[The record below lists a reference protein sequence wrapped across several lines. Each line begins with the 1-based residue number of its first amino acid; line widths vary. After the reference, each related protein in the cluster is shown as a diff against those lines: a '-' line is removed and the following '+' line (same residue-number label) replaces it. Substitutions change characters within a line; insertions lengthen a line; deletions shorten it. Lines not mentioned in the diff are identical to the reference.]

1 MVLLNGSFSI
11 ILQIGI
17 ARTSKKKGQQVIE
30 KMRTILLL
38 LLVLIN
44 VGCDQVSKRIVRE
57 KIDYYEEIK
66 IVDRYFVLTKV
77 ENSGAFLSLGNNLPG
92 IVKIIFLSILPAL
105 ILLFGLYYL
114 IQQDK
119 NSAWLSVGIA
129 FALGGGIGNLYDRIL
144 YGSVTDFM
152 HIDYLFIKTGIFN
165 MADVSIMTGMILI
178 IIGFWAQRKNELT
191 LSEIEQNTKHNT

>member
-191 LSEIEQNTKHNT
+191 LSEIEQNTKHNI

>member
-1 MVLLNGSFSI
+1 
-11 ILQIGI
+11 
-17 ARTSKKKGQQVIE
+17 
-30 KMRTILLL
+30 MRTILLL

>member
-1 MVLLNGSFSI
+1 
-11 ILQIGI
+11 
-17 ARTSKKKGQQVIE
+17 
-30 KMRTILLL
+30 MRTILLL

-44 VGCDQVSKRIVRE
+44 VSCDQVSKHIVRE

-66 IVDRYFVLTKV
+66 IIDQYFVLTKV

-92 IVKIIFLSILPAL
+92 FVKIIFLSVLPAC

-114 IQQDK
+114 IQQRK
-119 NSAWLSVGIA
+119 TSPWLSIGIA

-165 MADVSIMTGMILI
+165 MADVSIMTGMVLI
-178 IIGFWAQRKNELT
+178 IIGFWIQRRAELT
-191 LSEIEQNTKHNT
+191 LAEIE

>member
-114 IQQDK
+114 IQQEK

-191 LSEIEQNTKHNT
+191 LSEIEQNTKHNI

>member
-1 MVLLNGSFSI
+1 MEVLVLSCKSV
-11 ILQIGI
+11 LPEL
-17 ARTSKKKGQQVIE
+17 RKKKGQQVIE

-77 ENSGAFLSLGNNLPG
+77 ENSGAFLSLCNNLPG
-92 IVKIIFLSILPAL
+92 IVKIIFLSILTAL

-178 IIGFWAQRKNELT
+178 IIGFWAQTKNELT